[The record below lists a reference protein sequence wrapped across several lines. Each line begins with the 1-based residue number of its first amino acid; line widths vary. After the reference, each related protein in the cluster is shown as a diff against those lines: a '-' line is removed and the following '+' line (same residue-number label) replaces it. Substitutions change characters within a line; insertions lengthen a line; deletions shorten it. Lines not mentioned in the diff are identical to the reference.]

1 MLTFLFRLRRGYR
14 SAFTLIELLVTIA
27 IISVLV
33 SLLLPAVQMARE
45 SARKVTCQN
54 NMKQIGLALN
64 NHADV
69 YGMFPPA
76 RVTLPLPQFRI
87 PYGVEH
93 SCWPFVL
100 PFLEQQALFDQY
112 RFDRNWYD
120 LANQAV
126 VAKQI
131 AGLQCPSAKP
141 NRLDT
146 EGRSFTWKVYPPYSL
161 SGPAACTD
169 YAPVNFVDPILQE
182 KKEWVD
188 QLPDPLLYRGPMCIN
203 TMSRFRDIPDGTSHT
218 ILISE
223 CAGRPENFVGGR
235 YDPTYHVPGGP
246 WASADNHRVLRG
258 SSPDG
263 RTSPGPR
270 AINCNNYSDVY
281 SFHSG
286 GAFAVFAD
294 GHVSWLDQNMEIRAF
309 VRLMT
314 RNGGE
319 VVSEK

>member
-1 MLTFLFRLRRGYR
+1 MLSFHCRSRHGYR
-14 SAFTLIELLVTIA
+14 SAFSLVELLVTIA
-27 IISVLV
+27 IIGVLV
-33 SLLLPAVQMARE
+33 GLLLPAVQMARE
-45 SARKVTCQN
+45 SARKMTCQN
-54 NMKQIGLALN
+54 NLKQIGLALH
-64 NHADV
+64 NHANL

-76 RVTLPLPQFRI
+76 RVTLPIPQFRI
-87 PYGVEH
+87 PRGVEH

-100 PFLEQQALFDQY
+100 PHLEQQALFDRY

-131 AGLQCPSAKP
+131 AVLQCPSAKP
-141 NRLDT
+141 NRVDT
-146 EGRSFTWKVYPPYSL
+146 KGRDFTWKVYPPYTL

-169 YAPVNFVDPILQE
+169 YAPVNFVDDILQARSDL
-182 KKEWVD
+182 VD
-188 QLPDPLLYRGPMCIN
+188 KLPDRLLYRGPMCVNI
-203 TMSRFRDIPDGTSHT
+203 MSRFQDIPDGTCHT
-218 ILISE
+218 ILIAE
-223 CAGRPENFVGGR
+223 CAGRPENYVGGR
-235 YDPTYHVPGGP
+235 YDPAYHVYGGP

-258 SSPDG
+258 SSEDG

-286 GAFAVFAD
+286 GAYAVFAD
-294 GHVSWLDQNMEIRAF
+294 GHLAWLDQNMEIREF